1 LWREEEHVQLS
12 EYPVPEIRVSDLAH
26 AALDLALWGAPM
38 GEGLS
43 FLDPPPAAHVAQAQG
58 VLKALGALTDDGR
71 LTPHGRTMA
80 GLPIHPRL
88 AHMIIRGKKLGRGVA
103 ACELAAILEER
114 DLLGGGAKADV
125 DLASRIDAFRRG
137 RGLAVGVHDRIA
149 AQKRRLMDMVD
160 IEDDREGDSEC
171 GILVALAYPERIARK
186 RAARGGSY
194 QLANGTIAVLPHG
207 NLGREEFLAIADID
221 VGSGDAKIYLAASI
235 KENELEGAF
244 SEEILNEKEIEWND
258 VKRQVRARS
267 VRKLGAVVLSEQPL
281 EPTGEEITQALIEG
295 IRRTGLQC
303 LPWEKGSDRFR
314 SRVQWVRR
322 SIKEISEWPDLSD
335 DALRASLENWLAPF
349 LDRMWK
355 LDQLQRLDLV
365 EILRSMFNH
374 QQLRDLD
381 RLAPSQLLVP
391 SGSRIAL
398 DYSPTDHPALSVKLQ
413 ELFGLTETPRVG
425 GGIIPVTIHLLSPAA
440 RPLAV
445 TQDLRSFWQ
454 NVYPEIRKQLRARYP
469 KHPWP
474 ENPMTATPTR
484 RTIRKK

>member
-1 LWREEEHVQLS
+1 
-12 EYPVPEIRVSDLAH
+12 
-26 AALDLALWGAPM
+26 
-38 GEGLS
+38 
-43 FLDPPPAAHVAQAQG
+43 
-58 VLKALGALTDDGR
+58 
-71 LTPHGRTMA
+71 
-80 GLPIHPRL
+80 
-88 AHMIIRGKKLGRGVA
+88 
-103 ACELAAILEER
+103 
-114 DLLGGGAKADV
+114 
-125 DLASRIDAFRRG
+125 
-137 RGLAVGVHDRIA
+137 
-149 AQKRRLMDMVD
+149 
-160 IEDDREGDSEC
+160 
-171 GILVALAYPERIARK
+171 
-186 RAARGGSY
+186 
-194 QLANGTIAVLPHG
+194 
-207 NLGREEFLAIADID
+207 
-221 VGSGDAKIYLAASI
+221 
-235 KENELEGAF
+235 
-244 SEEILNEKEIEWND
+244 
-258 VKRQVRARS
+258 